1 MRRPDYDRRVVV
13 TGLGV
18 ISPVGNDKDT
28 AWTNL
33 VNGVLRPR
41 PDHRSSTRRPYE
53 AKARRRGPRLRR
65 RPTGWTPRPPAGASR
80 SLHFGVAAA
89 KQALADSGFELTD
102 ENRTEV
108 GVIFGSGAGGQQLM
122 IDNYVALHERGP
134 RTVAPTFIA
143 NALVDSCSGMIAIET
158 GRHRPQHVRR
168 VGLRDRHAQRR
179 RGGRGD
185 PPRRLHRGHHGST
198 EAPLLE
204 VGHAG
209 FSNMRGMGMPRP
221 GEALQTVS
229 RPFDATR
236 DGFVLGEG
244 AGSLFLED
252 LELAKARGAHIYAEV
267 VGYGSAAD
275 GWDMIQPIEAG
286 VGSARAMQMALERR
300 GVPADEVDLIN
311 PHGTSTPLGDKREA
325 EAIWTVFGDA
335 RGARRARRSRSA
347 RTKSM
352 TGHMM
357 GAAGA
362 FEAFA
367 TVMSVAEQCAPGTI
381 NYRDPDPEC
390 DLWVVAGDPGA
401 CRSATPSRTTSAWAA
416 TTAPSSSSATTAT
429 DGVRRVAI
437 QSTRCPTGDPCLNRI
452 PPAARSSPASVR
464 SCRSATT
471 SRPTGRT
478 SRPA

>member
-28 AWTNL
+28 AWSNL
-33 VNGVLRPR
+33 VNGVSGLKPITYF
-41 PDHRSSTRRPYE
+41 DTTPYE
-53 AKARRRGPRLRR
+53 AKLAGEVNGFSAGDWMDAKAARR
-65 RPTGWTPRPPAGASR
+65 SES

-102 ENRTEV
+102 DNRTEV

-122 IDNYVALHERGP
+122 IDNYVALTSRGN

-158 GRHRPQHVRR
+158 GAIGHNVCMVSACATGTHN
-168 VGLRDRHAQRR
+168 VGEAAEAIR
-179 RGGRGD
+179 RGD
-185 PPRRLHRGHHGST
+185 CIAVISGST

-204 VGHAG
+204 VAHAG
-209 FSNMRGMGMPRP
+209 FSNMRGMGLPRP
-221 GEALQTVS
+221 GEPRETVS

-275 GWDMIQPIEAG
+275 GWDMVQPIDAG

-325 EAIWTVFGDA
+325 EALHTVFGERAGRDA
-335 RGARRARRSRSA
+335 RSLAISA
-347 RTKSM
+347 TKSM

-367 TVMSVAEQCAPGTI
+367 TVMSVAEQCVPGTL
-381 NYRDPDPEC
+381 NFRDADPEC
-390 DLWVVAGDPGA
+390 DLWVEAETHPFPIRNALSNNIGLGGHNGAVIFKRYDGD
-401 CRSATPSRTTSAWAA
+401 
-416 TTAPSSSSATTAT
+416 
-429 DGVRRVAI
+429 
-437 QSTRCPTGDPCLNRI
+437 
-452 PPAARSSPASVR
+452 
-464 SCRSATT
+464 
-471 SRPTGRT
+471 
-478 SRPA
+478 